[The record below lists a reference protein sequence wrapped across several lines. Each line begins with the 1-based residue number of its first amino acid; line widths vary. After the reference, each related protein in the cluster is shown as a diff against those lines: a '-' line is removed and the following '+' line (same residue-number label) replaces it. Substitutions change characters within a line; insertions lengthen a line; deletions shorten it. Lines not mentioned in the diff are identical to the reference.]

1 MGLRLRHQYL
11 VVLRLTKN
19 KPWYCFDTI
28 RKVTQNKTE
37 EIRPAILADRSS

>member
-1 MGLRLRHQYL
+1 MGLRLRHQCL
-11 VVLRLTKN
+11 VVLSLTKN
-19 KPWYCFDTI
+19 KPGYCLNTI